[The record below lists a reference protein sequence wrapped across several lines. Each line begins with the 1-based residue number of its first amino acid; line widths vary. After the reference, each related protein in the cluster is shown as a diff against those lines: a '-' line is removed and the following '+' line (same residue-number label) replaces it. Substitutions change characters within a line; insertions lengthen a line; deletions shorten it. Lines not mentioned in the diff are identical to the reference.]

1 MSIFILGL
9 ILFFAVHSFVAFFRK
24 QRDNLIARIGEWPFK
39 GLYSLISLAGFVMI
53 IMGWPDADATALYV
67 TPPYLRHITY
77 ALMAVAMILLVA
89 AYAPAGRIAAAVKHP
104 MLAGV
109 KIWAFAHLLVNG
121 EVRSILLFGAFLV
134 FAVGDRIAVKRR
146 NAPTPVAG
154 PVRND
159 IIAIVIGLAA
169 YALIALTLHRSI
181 AGVALF

>member
-9 ILFFAVHSFVAFFRK
+9 ILFLGIHLLAAVFRK
-24 QRDNLIARIGEWPFK
+24 QRASLIERLGAGLYR
-39 GLYSLISLAGFVMI
+39 GLYSVVSLAGFVMI

-67 TPPYLRHITY
+67 TPPFFRHITY